1 VRITIIAGLVAVLA
15 GCSAGATQTST
26 TQTSTTQTAP
36 ATAPKPDAQ
45 TNAQG
50 DVKDGEARAGD
61 IASADEQDTYDV
73 DLGDATEFELV
84 DVQGEVDFK
93 VATTEESGANQKGN
107 GLPGPNQFGVTAP
120 GRHELVVSGQD
131 GQSGKYSFRLVTL
144 KKRAFQSQPGEVKGR
159 LDVPGRVDVHTFD
172 AASVEIEDG
181 KPCEDV
187 QLGFSSESADDE
199 AKTYTPHYVCWNP
212 KHEGENGKTQIVIWS
227 ESGKTGDYSFTVQ
240 AR

>member
-1 VRITIIAGLVAVLA
+1 MRITIIAALVAVLA
-15 GCSAGATQTST
+15 GCGAAAKPTST
-26 TQTSTTQTAP
+26 TPTTAP
-36 ATAPKPDAQ
+36 RPDAR
-45 TNAQG
+45 TTAQG
-50 DVKDGEARAGD
+50 DVRDGDARAGD

-84 DVQGEVDFK
+84 EVEGEVDFK
-93 VATTEESGANQKGN
+93 VTAQEDTNQKGN

-120 GRHELVVSGQD
+120 GKHKLVVSGHE
-131 GQSGKYSFRLVTL
+131 GQPGKYSFRLVTL
-144 KKRAFQSQPGEVKGR
+144 KKRAFQSKPGEIKGK

-181 KPCEDV
+181 KPCEDI
-187 QLGFSSESADDE
+187 QLGFSAESAEDE

-227 ESGKTGDYSFTVQ
+227 ESGKTGDYSFTV
-240 AR
+240 RER